1 MLVYASDTPK
11 NQWKTHSLSVF
22 TTVDLAGPRRES
34 MMRIQGLE
42 QTTLFQ
48 QGSAAPYR
56 ADRDGVSTH
65 CLQTCLEAAA
75 SGVRLSSAS
84 VPSSLQSSCRD
95 NTMLTHRSFIAFPH
109 RLEE

>member
-1 MLVYASDTPK
+1 
-11 NQWKTHSLSVF
+11 
-22 TTVDLAGPRRES
+22 

-42 QTTLFQ
+42 HTTPFQ

-95 NTMLTHRSFIAFPH
+95 NTMLSQRPLPGFPL
-109 RLEE
+109 RAEE